1 MQQNGGKHM
10 AKVTFNENVCKGC
23 QLCVSVCPKKIIVL
37 SEDKLNEKGFHI
49 PYVVNME
56 ECIGC
61 AMCAIMCPDVVITVE
76 K

>member
-1 MQQNGGKHM
+1 M
-10 AKVTFNENVCKGC
+10 AKVTFNENLCKGC

-37 SEDKLNEKGFHI
+37 SEEKFNEKGFHFPFI
-49 PYVVNME
+49 TNME

-61 AMCAIMCPDVVITVE
+61 AMCATICPDVVITVE